1 MCGLGHGYLPVTRGL
16 NPSGPDAL
24 EAAAR
29 ALAVRALAVRAP
41 RHETSRVES
50 PS

>member
-1 MCGLGHGYLPVTRGL
+1 MCGLGHGYLPLTRGL

-29 ALAVRALAVRAP
+29 ALAVRAP